1 MTNKIKFKL
10 INYTLLNS
18 TNRKIKSLLKK
29 NSKLN
34 NLCVTADNQTHSYGR
49 RNSKW
54 HSYIGNLHLSILIKP
69 NCLVSKINQLSFIS
83 ALSFGEIISSKKNK
97 NKIKY
102 KWPNDIL
109 LNKSKVGGIII
120 ESSINVKKKVKWIII
135 GVGIN
140 ITKSPKLKNESIK
153 ATSLHEQK
161 IIINKDTLTH
171 LLINN
176 FFKNYIKWKKDGFKH
191 FKKKWEN
198 NLIKKNNKV
207 IIKKNGKL
215 YRGSFLNLS
224 DDGSLNLSINNKSI
238 NLCFGNQII

>member
-1 MTNKIKFKL
+1 MKNKINFKL
-10 INYTLLNS
+10 INFNLLDS
-18 TNRKIKSLLKK
+18 TNKKIKSLLKK

-34 NLCVTADNQTHSYGR
+34 NLCITADNQTHGYGR

-54 HSYIGNLHLSILIKP
+54 FSYIGNLHLSILIKP
-69 NCLVSKINQLSFIS
+69 NCLVTKINQLSFIT
-83 ALSFGEIISSKKNK
+83 AVSFGEIISSKKNK
-97 NKIKY
+97 IKIKY

-109 LNKSKVGGIII
+109 LNKRKVGGIII
-120 ESSINVKKKVKWIII
+120 ESSINLKKKVNWIII

-140 ITKSPKLKNESIK
+140 IKNSPKLKNESIK
-153 ATSLHEQK
+153 ATSLQDQK
-161 IIINKDTLTH
+161 IFINKDILTRS
-171 LLINN
+171 LINN
-176 FFKNYIKWKKDGFKH
+176 FFNNYVKWKKKGFKI

-198 NLIKKNNKV
+198 NLIKNNNKV

>member
-1 MTNKIKFKL
+1 M
-10 INYTLLNS
+10 
-18 TNRKIKSLLKK
+18 
-29 NSKLN
+29 
-34 NLCVTADNQTHSYGR
+34 
-49 RNSKW
+49 
-54 HSYIGNLHLSILIKP
+54 
-69 NCLVSKINQLSFIS
+69 VSKINQLSFIS

-207 IIKKNGKL
+207 IIKKKW
-215 YRGSFLNLS
+215 
-224 DDGSLNLSINNKSI
+224 K
-238 NLCFGNQII
+238 II